1 MKIVIVVLSI
11 ALIAAIGFGIS
22 QENKSEK
29 LATELM
35 DANSLAAENS
45 VALTKQVEELKAAAS
60 AGSAAFAKQ
69 VDDLKTTQMLTN
81 AVFVAQAE
89 NLQAQII
96 AANDYAQKV
105 KKQLDTANATIAQLA
120 PQAARARTL
129 PLYVT
134 WRRAWTGDG
143 MVLQV
148 HSTSGSPVPVA
159 IEANNATFGTKTFN
173 RIMVELPPLE
183 IGAQE
188 GWDFTR
194 GDTVKISSVDFDAQT
209 FTCQ

>member
-1 MKIVIVVLSI
+1 MKIIIVVLFI
-11 ALIAAIGFGIS
+11 ALIAAVGFGIS
-22 QENKSEK
+22 QKTKSEK
-29 LATELM
+29 LATELI

-45 VALTKQVEELKAAAS
+45 VVLTKQIEELKVAAS
-60 AGSAAFAKQ
+60 ASSAAFAKQ
-69 VDDLKTTQMLTN
+69 IDDLKTAQASTN
-81 AVFVAQAE
+81 AAFVAQTE
-89 NLQAQII
+89 NLQAQIT

-105 KKQLDTANATIAQLA
+105 KKLLDTAIAQLA
-120 PQAARARTL
+120 PQAASARTL

-143 MVLQV
+143 MVLQI

-183 IGAQE
+183 IGVQD

-194 GDTVKISSVDFDAQT
+194 GDTVKISSVGFDAQT
-209 FTCQ
+209 FVCQ